1 MTSSTIVF
9 IGAGNMAYSI
19 IGGLVNNQYPADL
32 IHAVDPNPA
41 QLSKLASAY
50 AVHTHKQIE
59 QPLTADCIVLAVKPQ
74 VMQQVI
80 ETYHAYFNCDNSLF
94 ISIAAGISLQSLQ
107 TWLSADAAIVRCMP
121 NTPALV
127 QTGATVL
134 TANAKVDQAQKTLTD
149 KLMTAVGECSW
160 TSDEALMDVI
170 TATSGSGPAYFFLL
184 MEQMQAAAEQ
194 LGLDP
199 NQARALVAQTALGA
213 AKMAKAN
220 NTSFTTLR
228 ENVTSKGGTTA
239 AALAVFEEKQFA
251 DSVKLAIQAAAER
264 SQAMQKAF
272 E

>member
-1 MTSSTIVF
+1 
-9 IGAGNMAYSI
+9 MANSI
-19 IGGLVNNQYPADL
+19 IGGLINDQYSADL
-32 IHAVDPNPA
+32 VHAIDPNPE
-41 QLSKLASAY
+41 QLDKLAAAY
-50 AVHTHKQIE
+50 AIHTHTHLE
-59 QPLTADCIVLAVKPQ
+59 QPLAADCIVLAVKPQ

-80 ETYHAYFNCDNSLF
+80 ESYHAYFNCNTSLF
-94 ISIAAGISLQSLQ
+94 ISIAAGISLKSLQ

-134 TANAKVDQAQKTLTD
+134 TANAQVNQAQKTLADT
-149 KLMTAVGECSW
+149 LMAAVGECSW
-160 TSDEALMDVI
+160 TADEALLDAV

-184 MEQMQAAAEQ
+184 MEQMQRAAEQ

-199 NQARALVAQTALGA
+199 DQARALVAQTALGA
-213 AKMAKAN
+213 AKMAKADK
-220 NTSFTTLR
+220 TPFATLR

-251 DSVKLAIQAAAER
+251 DSVKLALQAAAER